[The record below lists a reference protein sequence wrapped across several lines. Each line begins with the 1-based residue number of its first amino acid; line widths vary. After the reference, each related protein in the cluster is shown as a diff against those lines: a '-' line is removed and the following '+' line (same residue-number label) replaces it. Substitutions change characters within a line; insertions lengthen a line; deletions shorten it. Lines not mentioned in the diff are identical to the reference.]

1 MGTIVTI
8 SGLPIDIEK
17 VVSYALEQ
25 TTYNSNLVQCGIM
38 VRNTEFDAL
47 ANATG
52 TTVNMPFWK
61 DLEGDS
67 EVLPTDGTTK
77 LSTSDIAS
85 GLDKAA
91 INHLRLMTL

>member
-38 VRNTEFDAL
+38 ARSAEFDAL

-61 DLEGDS
+61 DLEGEFYQQMVQPNFQQLTLALVLIKLQLTT
-67 EVLPTDGTTK
+67 EVR
-77 LSTSDIAS
+77 
-85 GLDKAA
+85 
-91 INHLRLMTL
+91 HLR